1 MLFFMETVD
10 ATTLK
15 NRLGAVL
22 RTAALGP
29 VAIESHGRIV
39 AFLVPAVPA
48 PRPRASGDDRTARPE
63 RGWNRRNEER
73 VIDLC
78 VNADFR
84 LSRWLRA
91 GDSRT
96 LSGVAA
102 ILASV
107 EGFDRTRMLALAER
121 LSPGMTSPRG
131 FNQWLRGT
139 PVQAGRFVS
148 MLRAR
153 IEASQKT
160 SRAAS
165 K

>member
-1 MLFFMETVD
+1 MESVS

-22 RTAALGP
+22 RKAALGT

-39 AFLVPAVPA
+39 AFLVPA

-78 VNADFR
+78 VNGDFR